1 MSGSLLAP
9 LCFREFQSDG
19 TPAANGT
26 LTSYQAGTSTPLAT
40 YTDSTLG
47 TANPNPI
54 TLNARGEASVW
65 VPQNVSYKFV
75 TADSLGNQIRS
86 VDNVSAPGLPT
97 LYGGVDTG
105 TANNYILSFAAS
117 FSALA
122 DGILVWW
129 FASNSNTGASSLSVN
144 GLGTQAIVNPG
155 GGALVAGQILGNQP
169 VLCLYKAGQWVLLLT
184 GTFPLVLPEFTALT
198 AGTTTPDAA
207 GTQWPVG
214 YLGIPQNSIPNGY
227 TAALSDAGKQIYY
240 SGAAE
245 ITVTIPANSVVS
257 FPVGTVLSVVNDA
270 SAAVNVLLA
279 INSDTLVWT
288 PSGATGTRTIAQYG
302 RAVLLKVG
310 ATRWWVSGTGLT

>member
-19 TPAANGT
+19 VPAANGT
-26 LTSYQAGTSTPLAT
+26 LASYQAGTSTPLPT

-65 VPQNVSYKFV
+65 VPPNVSYKFV

-86 VDNVSAPGLPT
+86 VDNVSAPGAPT

-105 TANNYILSFAAS
+105 TANNYILSFSAS

-129 FASNSNTGASSLSVN
+129 FASNTNTGSSALSVN
-144 GLGTQAIVNPG
+144 DLGSHAIVNPG
-155 GGALVAGQILGNQP
+155 GASLVAGQILANQP
-169 VLCLYKAGQWVLLLT
+169 VICLYKGGQWVLLLA
-184 GTFPLVLPEFTALT
+184 GTSPLALPEFTALT
-198 AGTTTPDAA
+198 AGTTTPDANGA
-207 GTQWPVG
+207 QWPVG
-214 YLGIPQNSIPNGY
+214 FLGIPQNLISNSY
-227 TAALSDAGKQIYY
+227 TAILGDAAKQIYY
-240 SGAAE
+240 AGAGA
-245 ITVTIPANSVVS
+245 ITVTIPANSAVA
-257 FPVGTVLSVVNDA
+257 FPVGTVISVLNDA
-270 SAAVNVLLA
+270 SAGATITLA
-279 INSDTLVWT
+279 INTDTLVWI
-288 PSGATGTRTIAQYG
+288 PSGASGSRTIAQYG

-310 ATRWWVSGTGLT
+310 ITRWWVSGVGLT